1 MKRIAL
7 FTVIALL
14 ICMMGACDRPEFRR
28 LQRAEAVMESAPDS
42 ALAIL
47 DSIDTA
53 TLTHASDRALY
64 ALLLTQ
70 SRIKTYDVL
79 TADSLVSTAVRY
91 YEDHGPDSNL
101 MKSLFYQGEI
111 LSNNREFSKAII
123 PSMRAREMAISADNP
138 YWHAKASELIGDML
152 NQTFYYSEAI
162 VYSRE
167 SASLYEKVNK
177 VANHRFALCD
187 VAIDYSNIGAHK
199 RSLEIIDSIR
209 QIALQN
215 PSDSN
220 LVYYTNSII
229 FANYYHAK
237 DFRKAIAAYDSLLNS
252 PSRSF
257 ISQNDHIWGAIS
269 KMEEGDMADIDSLV
283 ELINDNR
290 LSIDDCYKYEIL
302 SRYYFASGDYRK
314 SKLYT
319 DSAMFS
325 QDTVV
330 VNMLR
335 QSVITSQRDFFS
347 FNENLARSKAERLST
362 AIVVGAVFFLV
373 VIVALIVFYV
383 QRMKIKNMKVEQSM
397 NEIYLLTTDL
407 TSKNEDI
414 RNLQSRIRQQGSNLQ
429 SEIESA
435 FKNNWSILN
444 TLCRQYVQ
452 MEESGASG
460 DRLVKE
466 VFDQVSQMRKPEKLD
481 WIRNSVDRYKNGII
495 ARLRQQCPFLKESDI
510 TFISLL
516 YAGFSAKVICF
527 FLEMGNKNFYAKR
540 SRLTERI
547 RESDAKDKEEF
558 IESMNQKSRRSDD

>member
-14 ICMMGACDRPEFRR
+14 ICMMGACDRPESRR

-70 SRIKTYDVL
+70 GRIKTYEVL
-79 TADSLVSTAVRY
+79 SDDSLISTAVRY

-123 PSMRAREMAISADNP
+123 PSMRAREMSISADNP
-138 YWHAKASELIGDML
+138 YWQAKASELIGDML
-152 NQTFYYSEAI
+152 NHTFYYSEAI
-162 VYSRE
+162 VYSCE
-167 SASLYEKVNK
+167 AASLYEKVNK
-177 VANHRFALCD
+177 VVNHRFALCD

-199 RSLEIIDSIR
+199 RSLEILDSIR

-229 FANYYHAK
+229 FANYYRAK
-237 DFRKAIAAYDSLLNS
+237 KFKKAIAAYDSLLNS

-283 ELINDNR
+283 KLINDNR
-290 LSIDDCYKYEIL
+290 LTIDDGYKYEIL

-335 QSVITSQRDFFS
+335 QSVIASQRDFFS
-347 FNENLARSKAERLST
+347 LNEDLARSKAERLST
-362 AIVVGAVFFLV
+362 AIIVGAVFFPL

-414 RNLQSRIRQQGSNLQ
+414 RNLQSRIRLQGSNLQ

-481 WIRNSVDRYKNGII
+481 GIRNSVDRYKNGII

-558 IESMNQKSRRSDD
+558 IESMNQKNRRSDD

>member
-14 ICMMGACDRPEFRR
+14 ICMMGACDRPESRR

-70 SRIKTYDVL
+70 GRIKTYEVL
-79 TADSLVSTAVRY
+79 IDDSLISTAVRY

-269 KMEEGDMADIDSLV
+269 KMEEGDMTDIDSLV
-283 ELINDNR
+283 KLINDNR
-290 LSIDDCYKYEIL
+290 LEIDDCYKYEIL
-302 SRYYFASGDYRK
+302 SRYYFASGDYRR

-347 FNENLARSKAERLST
+347 LNEDLARSKAERLST
-362 AIVVGAVFFLV
+362 AIIVGAVFFPL

-460 DRLVKE
+460 DRLVK
-466 VFDQVSQMRKPEKLD
+466 DT
-481 WIRNSVDRYKNGII
+481 SV
-495 ARLRQQCPFLKESDI
+495 RLKI
-510 TFISLL
+510 
-516 YAGFSAKVICF
+516 
-527 FLEMGNKNFYAKR
+527 
-540 SRLTERI
+540 
-547 RESDAKDKEEF
+547 
-558 IESMNQKSRRSDD
+558 

>member
-1 MKRIAL
+1 
-7 FTVIALL
+7 
-14 ICMMGACDRPEFRR
+14 MG
-28 LQRAEAVMESAPDS
+28 
-42 ALAIL
+42 
-47 DSIDTA
+47 
-53 TLTHASDRALY
+53 Y
-64 ALLLTQ
+64 
-70 SRIKTYDVL
+70 
-79 TADSLVSTAVRY
+79 
-91 YEDHGPDSNL
+91 SNL
-101 MKSLFYQGEI
+101 R
-111 LSNNREFSKAII
+111 N
-123 PSMRAREMAISADNP
+123 
-138 YWHAKASELIGDML
+138 
-152 NQTFYYSEAI
+152 
-162 VYSRE
+162 
-167 SASLYEKVNK
+167 
-177 VANHRFALCD
+177 
-187 VAIDYSNIGAHK
+187 HK
-199 RSLEIIDSIR
+199 RSLELLDSIR

-220 LVYYTNSII
+220 LVYYTNRII
-229 FANYYHAK
+229 FANYYRAK
-237 DFRKAIAAYDSLLNS
+237 DFRKAVVAYDSLLNS

-269 KMEEGDMADIDSLV
+269 KMEEDDMADIDSLV
-283 ELINDNR
+283 KLISDNR
-290 LSIDDCYKYEIL
+290 LAIDDGYKYEIL

-362 AIVVGAVFFLV
+362 AIIVGAVFFLV

-414 RNLQSRIRQQGSNLQ
+414 RNLQSRIRLQGNSLQ

-444 TLCRQYVQ
+444 SLCRQYIL

-466 VFDQVSQMRKPEKLD
+466 VFDQVSRMREPEKLD
-481 WIRNSVDRYKNGII
+481 WIRNSVDRYKNGIVT
-495 ARLRQQCPFLKESDI
+495 RLRQQCAFLKESDI

-558 IESMNQKSRRSDD
+558 IESMNQKSRRSDN

>member
-14 ICMMGACDRPEFRR
+14 ICTMGACDRPESRR

-70 SRIKTYDVL
+70 GRIKTYEVL
-79 TADSLVSTAVRY
+79 TDDSLISTAVRY

-123 PSMRAREMAISADNP
+123 PSMRAREIAISADNP

-347 FNENLARSKAERLST
+347 LNEDLARSKAERLST
-362 AIVVGAVFFLV
+362 AIIVGAVFFPL

-558 IESMNQKSRRSDD
+558 IESMNQKSRRSDN

>member
-1 MKRIAL
+1 
-7 FTVIALL
+7 
-14 ICMMGACDRPEFRR
+14 
-28 LQRAEAVMESAPDS
+28 
-42 ALAIL
+42 
-47 DSIDTA
+47 
-53 TLTHASDRALY
+53 
-64 ALLLTQ
+64 
-70 SRIKTYDVL
+70 
-79 TADSLVSTAVRY
+79 
-91 YEDHGPDSNL
+91 

-111 LSNNREFSKAII
+111 LSNNRQYPKAII
-123 PSMRAREMAISADNP
+123 PAMQSREMAISAENP
-138 YWHAKASELIGDML
+138 YWQAKASELIGNML

-209 QIALQN
+209 KIALQN
-215 PSDSN
+215 LSDSN

-269 KMEEGDMADIDSLV
+269 KMEEGDMTDIDSLV
-283 ELINDNR
+283 KLISDNR
-290 LSIDDCYKYEIL
+290 LAIDDCYKYEIL

-335 QSVITSQRDFFS
+335 QSVIASQRDFFS
-347 FNENLARSKAERLST
+347 LNEDLARSKAERLST
-362 AIVVGAVFFLV
+362 AIIVGAVFFPL

-414 RNLQSRIRQQGSNLQ
+414 RNLQSRIRLQGSNLQ

-460 DRLVKE
+460 ERLVKE

-547 RESDAKDKEEF
+547 RESAAKDKEEF

>member
-14 ICMMGACDRPEFRR
+14 ICTMGACDRPESRR

-53 TLTHASDRALY
+53 SLTRASDRALY

-70 SRIKTYDVL
+70 GRIKTYEVL
-79 TADSLVSTAVRY
+79 TDDSLISTAVRY

-101 MKSLFYQGEI
+101 MKSLFYQGDI
-111 LSNNREFSKAII
+111 LFNNGQYPKAII
-123 PSMRAREMAISADNP
+123 PAMQSREMAISADNP
-138 YWHAKASELIGDML
+138 YWHAKASELISYVY
-152 NQTFYYSEAI
+152 NYTHYYEESI
-162 VYSRE
+162 KFSRE
-167 SASLYEKVNK
+167 AAEKYLESGRFINNLYS
-177 VANHRFALCD
+177 LCD
-187 VAIDYSNIGAHK
+187 VAIGFSNIRDHK
-199 RSLEIIDSIR
+199 RSLALLDSLR
-209 QIALQN
+209 QITLQN

-237 DFRKAIAAYDSLLNS
+237 DFRKAITAYDSLLNS
-252 PSRSF
+252 PFRSF

-290 LSIDDCYKYEIL
+290 LTIEDVFKYEIL

-347 FNENLARSKAERLST
+347 LNEDLARSKAERLST
-362 AIVVGAVFFLV
+362 AIIVGAVFFPL

-414 RNLQSRIRQQGSNLQ
+414 RNLQSRIRLQGNSLQ

-444 TLCRQYVQ
+444 SLCRQYIL

-466 VFDQVSQMRKPEKLD
+466 VFDQVSRMREPEKLD
-481 WIRNSVDRYKNGII
+481 WIRNSVDRYKNGIVT
-495 ARLRQQCPFLKESDI
+495 RLRQQCAFLKESDI

-547 RESDAKDKEEF
+547 RESAAKDKEEF
-558 IESMNQKSRRSDD
+558 IESMNQKSRRSDN

>member
-14 ICMMGACDRPEFRR
+14 ICTMGACDRPEYRR

-53 TLTHASDRALY
+53 SLTHASDRALY

-70 SRIKTYDVL
+70 GRIKTYEVL
-79 TADSLVSTAVRY
+79 TDDSLISNAVRY

-101 MKSLFYQGEI
+101 MKSLFYHGEI

-123 PSMRAREMAISADNP
+123 PSMRAREMSISADNP
-138 YWHAKASELIGDML
+138 YWQAKASELIGDML
-152 NQTFYYSEAI
+152 NHTFYYSEAI

-167 SASLYEKVNK
+167 AASLYEKVNK
-177 VANHRFALCD
+177 VVNHRFALCD
-187 VAIDYSNIGAHK
+187 VAIDYSNIDAHK
-199 RSLEIIDSIR
+199 RSLEILDSIR

-229 FANYYHAK
+229 FANYYRAK
-237 DFRKAIAAYDSLLNS
+237 NFKKAIAAYDSLLNS

-283 ELINDNR
+283 KLINDNR
-290 LSIDDCYKYEIL
+290 LTIDDGYKYEIL

-319 DSAMFS
+319 DSTMFS

-335 QSVITSQRDFFS
+335 QSVIASQRDFFS
-347 FNENLARSKAERLST
+347 LNEDLARSKAERLST
-362 AIVVGAVFFLV
+362 AIIVGAVFFPL

-414 RNLQSRIRQQGSNLQ
+414 RNLQSRIRLQGSNLQ

-481 WIRNSVDRYKNGII
+481 GIRNSVDRYKNGII

-558 IESMNQKSRRSDD
+558 IESMNQKNRRSDD

>member
-14 ICMMGACDRPEFRR
+14 ICTMGACDRPESRR

-53 TLTHASDRALY
+53 TLTRASDRALY

-70 SRIKTYDVL
+70 GRIKTYEVL
-79 TADSLVSTAVRY
+79 TDDSLISTAVRY

-269 KMEEGDMADIDSLV
+269 KMEEGDMTDIDSLV
-283 ELINDNR
+283 KLINDNR
-290 LSIDDCYKYEIL
+290 LEIDDCYKYEIL

-335 QSVITSQRDFFS
+335 QSEITSQRDFFS
-347 FNENLARSKAERLST
+347 LNEDLARSKAERLST
-362 AIVVGAVFFLV
+362 AIIVGAVFFPL

>member
-14 ICMMGACDRPEFRR
+14 ICTMGACDRPESRR
-28 LQRAEAVMESAPDS
+28 LQRAEAVMESAHDS

-53 TLTHASDRALY
+53 SLTRASDRALY
-64 ALLLTQ
+64 ALLLIQ
-70 SRIKTYDVL
+70 GRIKTYEVL
-79 TADSLVSTAVRY
+79 TDDSLISTAVRY

-101 MKSLFYQGEI
+101 MKSLFYQGDI
-111 LSNNREFSKAII
+111 LFNNGQYPKAII
-123 PSMRAREMAISADNP
+123 PAMQSREMAISADNP
-138 YWHAKASELIGDML
+138 YWHAKASELISYVY
-152 NQTFYYSEAI
+152 NYTHYYEESI
-162 VYSRE
+162 KFSRE
-167 SASLYEKVNK
+167 AAEKYLESGRFINNLYS
-177 VANHRFALCD
+177 LCD
-187 VAIDYSNIGAHK
+187 VAIGFSNIRDHK
-199 RSLEIIDSIR
+199 RSLALLYSLR
-209 QIALQN
+209 QITLQN

-237 DFRKAIAAYDSLLNS
+237 DFRKAITAYDSLLNS
-252 PSRSF
+252 PFRSF

-290 LSIDDCYKYEIL
+290 LTIEDVFKYEIL

-330 VNMLR
+330 VNMLS
-335 QSVITSQRDFFS
+335 QSVIASQRDFFS
-347 FNENLARSKAERLST
+347 LNEDLARSKAERLST
-362 AIVVGAVFFLV
+362 AIIVGAVFFPL